1 MKFKFYLQQNKNILM
16 LKVNGKKLKIKS
28 QINQLTNAGKNSRR
42 IRKNLISIKI
52 LFNYQLKQVK
62 DLEL

>member
-1 MKFKFYLQQNKNILM
+1 MKFKFYLKQNKNILI
-16 LKVNGKKLKIKS
+16 LKVNGKKLKIKF
-28 QINQLTNAGKNSRR
+28 QINQLINAGKNSTI
-42 IRKNLISIKI
+42 IRKKLISNKI